1 MSGRIPNSDLTELER
16 RDRYNKHRSM
26 LIGKALKEKLAEDKA
41 NRMQHQRNDL
51 IKVKGE
57 NNND

>member
-16 RDRYNKHRSM
+16 KAMYNKHRSM
-26 LIGKALKEKLAEDKA
+26 LIGRALQEKLKEDKA

-51 IKVKGE
+51 IKNKEE
-57 NNND
+57 N